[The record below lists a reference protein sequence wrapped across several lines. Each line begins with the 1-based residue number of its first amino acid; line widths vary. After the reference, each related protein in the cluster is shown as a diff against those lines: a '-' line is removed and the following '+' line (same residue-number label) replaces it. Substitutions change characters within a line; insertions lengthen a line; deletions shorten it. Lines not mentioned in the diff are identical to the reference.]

1 MFPFFSADLEPE
13 FADRIGNKTAVIGEN
28 VELTCVVENL
38 GSYRVSEFFSF
49 FFSTNSFSLLNI
61 LNKCVIK
68 CFH

>member
-1 MFPFFSADLEPE
+1 MFSFFSADLEPE

-49 FFSTNSFSLLNI
+49 FSLPTLFLFSTF
-61 LNKCVIK
+61 
-68 CFH
+68 